1 MYSGPG
7 TSGSFGK
14 ANYAGPASLG
24 SFTKKANLAASD
36 KLPLTTIKADRAGSI
51 IFPFYHIK
59 GGRGEQSIIGAL
71 QGIAFSGVPTTID
84 GGGSF
89 GRHMQTGVVKNTI
102 EGNPNPPCL
111 ELTYPGFWRFRWI
124 IKSGTRT
131 LYVNVKQPT
140 TLAIVAT
147 PTVVI
152 KANPSIGL
160 LYDLSGS
167 VGSAQTWATVGLS
180 FSASAEGM
188 VWVELHNNNVH
199 EYNTPCYFDHISAG

>member
-1 MYSGPG
+1 MYSGAG
-7 TSGSFGK
+7 TSGSFGR

-24 SFTKKANLAASD
+24 SFTKKANQAASD
-36 KLPLTTIKADRAGSI
+36 KLPLTTIEANRVGFI
-51 IFPFYHIK
+51 IFPFYYIK
-59 GGRGEQSIIGAL
+59 GSNGEQHVIGAL

-89 GRHMQTGVVKNTI
+89 GRHMQTGVVKNTV
-102 EGNPNPPCL
+102 EGNPTTPCL
-111 ELTYPGFWRFRWI
+111 ELSWPGFWRFRWI
-124 IKSGTRT
+124 IKPGTRT

-140 TLAIVAT
+140 TLAAVIT
-147 PTVVI
+147 PTVVV
-152 KANPSIGL
+152 KSNPSIGL

-167 VGSAQTWATVGLS
+167 AVNVQTWATIGLS

-188 VWVELHNNNVH
+188 VWVELHNNNVC